1 MPITQNAFMKKMI
14 ACFFAIALI
23 NIVHAQQHNIFRL
36 KGFITGKSSGK
47 LYLRYYSHDKKN
59 IDSAI
64 IKDGRFLFQGIL
76 DEPSQ
81 AELSD
86 DRTKMNKEY
95 ANYCSDFYLDPTEMM
110 LSLTAGNF
118 NEFQLEGSRTNKEYT
133 VFNRSLQPSLD
144 KIDLLQK
151 KNQQAGSPSVSDLD
165 SLNSCISG
173 VEKIASDFIKK
184 HRRSLVSIKAIQ
196 RLSFYNDIKIDSCLA
211 LLNKLDAI
219 VKKYP
224 AALKLKES
232 YIASIT
238 SAIGQYA
245 KGFSRKD
252 VNGKNISLSSFKG
265 KYILLDFW
273 ASWCAPCR
281 ELTPQI
287 KALYTKYQAKGLI
300 VIAVSCD
307 SKYEDWRKAISHDG
321 IDSFVNI
328 LSFTDADMIFLK
340 NRTNMFEASFKGEL
354 RKQFN
359 LMPIPAEILI
369 DKTGRIAGRYGL
381 GENSDVNMLEKELA
395 VLLDKN

>member
-1 MPITQNAFMKKMI
+1 MVT
-14 ACFFAIALI
+14 CFLAIALI
-23 NIVHAQQHNIFRL
+23 NTIHAEQNNIFRL
-36 KGFITGKSSGK
+36 KGFIAGIESGK
-47 LYLRYYSHDKKN
+47 LYLRYYSRGKKN

-64 IKDGRFLFQGIL
+64 IKNGRFLFQGIL
-76 DEPSQ
+76 DEPSL

-95 ANYCSDFYLDPTEMM
+95 ANYCSGFYLDPADMT
-110 LSLTAGNF
+110 LSLTAGSF
-118 NEFQLEGSRTNKEYT
+118 NRFQLEGSGTNKEYT
-133 VFNRSLQPSLD
+133 IFNQSLQPSLE

-151 KNQQAGSPSVSDLD
+151 KNQQTNSASASDLD
-165 SLNSCISG
+165 SLSSYISL
-173 VEKIASDFIKK
+173 VEKTASDFIKK
-184 HRRSLVSIKAIQ
+184 HPRSFISIKAIQ
-196 RLSFYNDIKIDSCLA
+196 RLSFYNNIKIDSCLA
-211 LLNKLDAI
+211 LLNKLDVN

-224 AALKLKES
+224 AALKLKEN

-238 SAIGQYA
+238 SAIGQYSRE
-245 KGFSRKD
+245 FSRKD

-273 ASWCAPCR
+273 ASWCGPCR

-287 KALYTKYQAKGLI
+287 KKLYTKYQAKGLI

-307 SKYEDWRKAISHDG
+307 SKYDDWRKAISHDG
-321 IDSFVNI
+321 IDSFVNV

-369 DKTGRIAGRYGL
+369 GKTGRIIGRYGPD
-381 GENSDVNMLEKELA
+381 EKADVNMLDKELA
-395 VLLDKN
+395 LLLEKD

>member
-1 MPITQNAFMKKMI
+1 MKTTI
-14 ACFFAIALI
+14 ACLFAIALI
-23 NIVHAQQHNIFRL
+23 NTVHAEQHNIFRL
-36 KGFITGKSSGK
+36 KGFITGIESGK
-47 LYLRYYSHDKKN
+47 LYLRYYSHGKKN

-76 DEPSQ
+76 DEPSL

-86 DRTKMNKEY
+86 DRTRMNKEY
-95 ANYCSDFYLDPTEMM
+95 ANYCSDFYLDPTAMT

-118 NEFQLEGSRTNKEYT
+118 NRFQLEGSGTHKDYLTFNKL
-133 VFNRSLQPSLD
+133 LQPSFD
-144 KIDLLQK
+144 KIDLLQRK
-151 KNQQAGSPSVSDLD
+151 KQQANSLSESDLD
-165 SLNSCISG
+165 SLNSCIFW
-173 VEKIASDFIKK
+173 VEKIASDFINK
-184 HRRSLVSIKAIQ
+184 HPRSFISIKAIQ
-196 RLSFYNDIKIDSCLA
+196 RLSFYNNIKMDSCLA
-211 LLNKLDAI
+211 LLNKLDAR

-232 YIASIT
+232 YIASI
-238 SAIGQYA
+238 SSVIGQYA
-245 KGFSRKD
+245 KDFSRKD
-252 VNGKNISLSSFKG
+252 VNGKSISLSSFKG
-265 KYILLDFW
+265 KYVLLDFW

-287 KALYTKYQAKGLI
+287 KTVYTKYRAKGLI

-307 SKYEDWRKAISHDG
+307 SKYDDWRKAISHDG

-369 DKTGRIAGRYGL
+369 DKTGRIVGRYGPDEKADL
-381 GENSDVNMLEKELA
+381 NMLEKELA
-395 VLLDKN
+395 LLLDKNE